1 MAIIIMLEIQCQ
13 AIFTF
18 QPNKKYIYNRFDKVS
33 CENSP
38 KSNYLDL
45 INRNKRCYAGINH

>member
-1 MAIIIMLEIQCQ
+1 MSEIQCQ

-18 QPNKKYIYNRFDKVS
+18 HPNKKYIYNRFDKVS
-33 CENSP
+33 CENSL

-45 INRNKRCYAGINH
+45 NNRNKRCYAGINH